1 MRELQVLI
9 VDDDVDFAE
18 GIADLLEARGYIS
31 IIANSGEE
39 ALEKIK
45 VHDVDV
51 TLMDVMM
58 PGMNGVDTF
67 KAIREIEP
75 EASVVLMTG
84 YTVERLLAD
93 AVNSGAKGV
102 LHKPVGIDDLFSMLA
117 EIGKDELVL
126 LVDDDQDFAQAACQ
140 FLQDEGYKVEVC
152 NSGSAAIERIVN
164 NGITVLILDLKMP
177 NIDGVEVIKRLQEL
191 GVTIPTILVTAYR
204 DEQRSRLADFDQLK
218 SLSGILEK
226 PFDPRRLVDMISNI
240 EAQTGT

>member
-1 MRELQVLI
+1 MTACL
-9 VDDDVDFAE
+9 DDDLDFAE
-18 GIADLLEARGYIS
+18 GIADLLEARGYVS
-31 IIANSGEE
+31 IVANSGEE

-67 KAIREIEP
+67 KAVREIEP

-84 YTVERLLAD
+84 YTIERLLQD

-102 LHKPVGIDDLFSMLA
+102 LHKPVGIDDLFSMLG
-117 EIGKDELVL
+117 EIGREEMVL
-126 LVDDDQDFAQAACQ
+126 LVDDDQDFAQAACHY
-140 FLQDEGYKVEVC
+140 LQDEGYKVEVV

-177 NIDGVEVIKRLQEL
+177 NIDGVDVIKRLEEL

-204 DEQRSRLADFDQLK
+204 DEQSSRLAELGKLK
-218 SLSGILEK
+218 ALSGILEK
-226 PFDPRRLVDMISNI
+226 PFDPRRLVDMIANI
-240 EAQTGT
+240 DTKTGT